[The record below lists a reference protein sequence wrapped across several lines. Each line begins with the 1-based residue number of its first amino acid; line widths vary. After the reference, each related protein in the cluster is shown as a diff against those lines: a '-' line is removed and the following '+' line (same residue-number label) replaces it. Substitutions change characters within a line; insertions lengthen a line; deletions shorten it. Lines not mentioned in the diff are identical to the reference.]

1 MPKVALYNN
10 EGNQVGEVSLED
22 SIFATDININL
33 MHRAVQMYLASQRRG
48 TASTKQRGEVRG
60 GGRKPWRQKGT
71 GRARHG
77 TIRSPLWVGG
87 GVTFGP
93 KPRDYSQKMTKKAK
107 RKAIKSALTSKLK
120 DGHLVVL
127 EELSMD
133 APKTKEVVNLLENLK
148 INHKV
153 LIVTSSSDLNVYRSA
168 RNIPGVESTVASNLN
183 VYDILNHDYLV
194 LTQEAVSTIEEVFV

>member
-120 DGHLVVL
+120 DGKLVVL
-127 EELSMD
+127 EDLSME
-133 APKTKEVVNLLENLK
+133 APKTKEVVHLLENLK

-153 LIVTSSSDLNVYRSA
+153 LIVTSSSDLNVYRSV